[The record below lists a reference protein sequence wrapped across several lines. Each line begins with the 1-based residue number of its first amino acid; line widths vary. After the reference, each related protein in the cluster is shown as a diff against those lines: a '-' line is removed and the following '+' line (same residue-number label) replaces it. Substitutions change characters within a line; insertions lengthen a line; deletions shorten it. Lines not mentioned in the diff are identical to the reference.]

1 MWNNI
6 AWTINCI
13 IFMSNAL
20 KPIPF
25 PKHRHMYIGINLSV
39 DFAVNGVVPPL
50 LCKLDNISTGV
61 NILSSIRITTME
73 AEGMYCV

>member
-1 MWNNI
+1 
-6 AWTINCI
+6 
-13 IFMSNAL
+13 
-20 KPIPF
+20 
-25 PKHRHMYIGINLSV
+25 MYIGINLSV

-50 LCKLDNISTGV
+50 LCKLDKISTVV